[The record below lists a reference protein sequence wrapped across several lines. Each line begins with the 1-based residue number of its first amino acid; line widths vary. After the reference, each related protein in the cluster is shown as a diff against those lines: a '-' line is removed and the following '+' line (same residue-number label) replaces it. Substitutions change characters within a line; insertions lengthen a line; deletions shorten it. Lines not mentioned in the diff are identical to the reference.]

1 MHEKK
6 RGKAEQM
13 RADGEKINQN
23 RKEDRLKL
31 IRRTDEGRRENKVK
45 KEITKYHKHRKRR
58 IKGP

>member
-1 MHEKK
+1 
-6 RGKAEQM
+6 M

-23 RKEDRLKL
+23 GKEDRLKL